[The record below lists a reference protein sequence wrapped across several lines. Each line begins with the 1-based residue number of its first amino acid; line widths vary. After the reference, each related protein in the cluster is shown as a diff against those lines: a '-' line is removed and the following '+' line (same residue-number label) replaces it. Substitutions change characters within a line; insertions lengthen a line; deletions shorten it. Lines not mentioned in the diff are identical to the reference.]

1 MPSRNGVWF
10 TESLAL
16 LLSMTGF
23 GEAHRQAGG
32 VAVMVEVRTIN
43 NRYFK
48 LTLKC
53 GEGYS
58 LLEPE
63 IESVVRQQIRR
74 GTVQVSLRVDRVRG
88 SEDYQLNQVV
98 LANYRRQLHEVARQ
112 WGLTEANGADAVP
125 LASLLLLPGVVIENP
140 TSPAEAEEEWP
151 LVREALLAAMEN
163 LAHMRTDEGRA
174 MAADL
179 RANCQAVGGELGAIE
194 NRAPLVVEAYRQRLI
209 DRMQTT
215 LADFAVTLDPADLI
229 KEVGLFAERSDIS
242 EEIVRLRSHLEQF
255 DAIMELPESSGRK
268 LEFLTQEMFR
278 ETNTIGSK
286 ANDVQIARH
295 VIEIKAA
302 IERVREMIQNVE

>member
-1 MPSRNGVWF
+1 
-10 TESLAL
+10 
-16 LLSMTGF
+16 MTGF
-23 GEAHRQAGG
+23 GEAHRQTDGL
-32 VAVMVEVRTIN
+32 AVVVEVRTIN

-58 LLEPE
+58 LLEPD
-63 IESVVRQQIRR
+63 IEGVVRQQIRR
-74 GTVQVSLRVDRVRG
+74 GTVQVMLRVDRVRG
-88 SEDYQLNQVV
+88 SEDYQLNQAV
-98 LANYRRQLHEVARQ
+98 LSNYRRQIEQLSERWQ
-112 WGLTEANGADAVP
+112 IGELVP
-125 LASLLLLPGVVIENP
+125 LAQLLLLPGVVIENP

-151 LVREALLAAMEN
+151 LVREALVAAMEN
-163 LAHMRTDEGRA
+163 LAHMRAEEGRA

-179 RANCQAVGGELGAIE
+179 RANCQAITGELKQIE
-194 NRAPLVVEAYRQRLI
+194 ERAPLVVEAYRSRLA
-209 DRMQTT
+209 DRLQST
-215 LADFAVTLDPADLI
+215 LAEFAVTLDPADLI

-255 DAIMELPESSGRK
+255 DSIMELPESSGRK

-295 VIEIKAA
+295 VIEIKAS
-302 IERVREMIQNVE
+302 IERIREMIQNVE